1 MITFANSWEP
11 GLADKMP
18 SLLLSK
24 LLANIQMFRS
34 LFVVV
39 DVVVVLNASD
49 NIYTDNI
56 STMKHYSER
65 KELTL
70 F

>member
-39 DVVVVLNASD
+39 DVVVVVVLNATD

-56 STMKHYSER
+56 YYE
-65 KELTL
+65 TL
-70 F
+70 LKT